1 MRIIEIK
8 NVTRK
13 DMPIYYRRFYSGV
26 VVLELVNKPVE
37 FPIDW
42 QIENKA
48 TGQTEIAISL
58 AQSVDYPLVPL
69 QKELKKY
76 IASLDSDGKLPL

>member
-8 NVTRK
+8 NMTRK
-13 DMPIYYRRFYSGV
+13 DMPIYYRRFYSGIA
-26 VVLELVNKPVE
+26 VLELVNKPIE
-37 FPIDW
+37 FPLDW

-58 AQSVDYPLVPL
+58 KQSVDYPLVPL

-76 IASLDSDGKLPL
+76 IASLDSDGKLPK

>member
-8 NVTRK
+8 DMTRK

-26 VVLELVNKPVE
+26 AVLELVNKPVE
-37 FPIDW
+37 CPLEW
-42 QIENKA
+42 QIEHKP
-48 TGQTEIAISL
+48 TGQTEIAL
-58 AQSVDYPLVPL
+58 TVKQSVDYPLIPL

-76 IASLDSDGKLPL
+76 INALDTDGKLPN